1 MAYYLHCVFLV
12 CRYRREN
19 EMKCYPNVNKQR
31 ALKLLGLGVL
41 VLITGCANSPSP
53 QVSQPGESGL
63 MSLWNT
69 YADCKSTSNLD
80 QAALDLEQLRSA
92 DRQKPTDSEG
102 FVLPLPTRLER
113 LVSNPSSRVAVD
125 IDAMVSACALHAG
138 ELALGQGHIDLARN
152 FFVSVITLHKEE
164 NSYYVLKAK
173 TFLGR
178 LDQGI
183 NVSFNTR

>member
-1 MAYYLHCVFLV
+1 
-12 CRYRREN
+12 
-19 EMKCYPNVNKQR
+19 MKGYTTVNKHC
-31 ALKLLGLGVL
+31 ALGLLGFGVL
-41 VLITGCANSPSP
+41 VVITGCTSSPST
-53 QVSQPGESGL
+53 QMTRSGESGL
-63 MSLWNT
+63 MSLWST

-92 DRQKPTDSEG
+92 DRQRPASSEG

-125 IDAMVSACALHAG
+125 INAMVSACALHAG
-138 ELALGQGHIDLARN
+138 ELALEQGRIDLARE
-152 FFVSVITLHKEE
+152 FFVSVITLHDKEA

-173 TFLGR
+173 TLLGR
-178 LDQGI
+178 LEQGI